1 MENYEMPLVENL
13 CSQGKRTQ
21 LSSSVEAQNTWIMLD
36 VERCCWSRLQAE
48 APCSICLTNLG
59 AGETVLWYTYTAA
72 AFHRPN
78 GEEDLFS
85 LLADV
90 IAIMVWLG

>member
-1 MENYEMPLVENL
+1 MPLVENL

-48 APCSICLTNLG
+48 APWSICLANLG
-59 AGETVLWYTYTAA
+59 AGKTVLWYTYTAA
-72 AFHRPN
+72 FTGPMGRRTSLAFWQM
-78 GEEDLFS
+78 
-85 LLADV
+85 LLP
-90 IAIMVWLG
+90 

>member
-36 VERCCWSRLQAE
+36 VERCCWSRLHAE
-48 APCSICLTNLG
+48 APWSICLANLG
-59 AGETVLWYTYTAA
+59 AGKTVLWYTYTA

-90 IAIMVWLG
+90 IAKMAWLG